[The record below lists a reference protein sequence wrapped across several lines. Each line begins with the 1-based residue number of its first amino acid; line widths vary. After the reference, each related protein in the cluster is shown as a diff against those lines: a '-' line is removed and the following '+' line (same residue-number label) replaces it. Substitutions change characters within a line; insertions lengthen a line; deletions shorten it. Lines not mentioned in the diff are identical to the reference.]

1 MINGAKSME
10 NALKIYNSLTRKL
23 ELFKPINENEVRM
36 YACGITV
43 YDESHV
49 GHASQAIIFD
59 AIRHILQ
66 YLGYKVTYVRN
77 FTDID
82 DKIIRKAAA
91 TGKTADEIASFY
103 VEDSIKDLA
112 ALKVRHADYEPRV
125 TGHVRD
131 IIDFVSQLVDKGYA
145 YVNNHEVLF
154 DVEKFPDYGK
164 LSRQKL
170 DQLVSTED
178 TPNKKNPWDF
188 SLWKPAKEGEPSWES
203 PWGPG
208 RPGWHI
214 ECSVMANKYLGKTLD
229 IHGGGLDLIFPHHE
243 NEIAQS
249 EACNGQAFVNYWI
262 HNGLVMVDGKKMS
275 KSLGNFYTIKDIL
288 KKFHPDIIRFTVF
301 SNHYSSNID
310 FAESIFT
317 TSSKRVYYFYKTL
330 NSVDQML
337 KTMPPADET
346 NLLPDVIKGIG
357 ENFREAVL
365 DNFNTARALANF
377 SDLFTQVNAFICAP
391 KPKAKQ
397 KTYTLKLFRE
407 EFDKVAGVLGIFDE
421 NPEAFI
427 NEFKQ
432 RFIKERNISEADILE
447 KIAARTDA
455 KKNKDYETADNIREQ
470 LKEQKIMLQDTP
482 QGVEW
487 DVILD

>member
-1 MINGAKSME
+1 ME
-10 NALKIYNSLTRKL
+10 NELRVYNTLTRKV
-23 ELFKPINENEVRM
+23 EPFRTINENEVRM
-36 YACGITV
+36 YGCGITV
-43 YDESHV
+43 YDQSHV

-59 AIRHILQ
+59 VIRNILQ

-82 DKIIRKAAA
+82 DKIINKAKAA
-91 TGKTADEIASFY
+91 GKTADEIGSY
-103 VEDSIKDLA
+103 YIEDSRKDLA
-112 ALKVRHADYEPRV
+112 ALKVCPADHEPRV
-125 TGHVRD
+125 TEHVQD
-131 IIDFVSQLVDKGYA
+131 IVEFVQRLIDKGFA

-154 DVEKFPDYGK
+154 DVMKFNEYGK
-164 LSRQKL
+164 LSRQKI
-170 DQLVSTED
+170 DQLVVTEE
-178 TPNKKNPWDF
+178 TPNKKNPLDF

-229 IHGGGLDLIFPHHE
+229 IHGGGLDLVFPHHE

-249 EACNGQAFVNYWI
+249 EAGNGQIFANYWL
-262 HNGLVMVDGKKMS
+262 HNGLVMVDGKKMA

-288 KKFHPDIIRFTVF
+288 KKFHPDIVRFTVL
-301 SNHYSSNID
+301 SNHFSSNID

-330 NSVDQML
+330 NTIDRLSEGQVVE
-337 KTMPPADET
+337 DET
-346 NLLPDVIKGIG
+346 NLLPELITGIQAD
-357 ENFREAVL
+357 FRNAVM

-377 SDLFTQVNAFICAP
+377 SDLFTGINAFIAEK
-391 KPKAKQ
+391 KPKMKQ
-397 KTYTLKLFRE
+397 KLHTLRLFRR
-407 EFDKVAGVLGIFDE
+407 EFKAVADVLGIFDE
-421 NPEAFI
+421 DPAAFI
-427 NEFKQ
+427 ETF
-432 RFIKERNISEADILE
+432 KERFLADHNIDLAAVNE
-447 KIAARTDA
+447 KIAARTEA
-455 KKNKDYETADNIREQ
+455 KKNKDYETADKIRGE
-470 LKEQKIMLQDTP
+470 LNEWKIMLMDTP

>member
-1 MINGAKSME
+1 MANT
-10 NALKIYNSLTRKL
+10 LKIYNTLTRRL
-23 ELFKPINENEVRM
+23 EPFKPINENEVRM

-59 AIRHILQ
+59 AIRSILKH
-66 YLGYKVTYVRN
+66 LGYKVTYVRN

-91 TGKTADEIASFY
+91 AGKTADEIATY
-103 VEDSIKDLA
+103 YIEDSSKDLA
-112 ALKVRHADYEPRV
+112 ALKVRPADHEPRV
-125 TGHVRD
+125 TEHVPD
-131 IIDFVSQLVDKGYA
+131 IIEFIRQLVDKGYA

-154 DVEKFPDYGK
+154 DVEKFTEYGK

-214 ECSVMANKYLGKTLD
+214 ECSVMAGKYLGKTLD
-229 IHGGGLDLIFPHHE
+229 IHGGGLDLVFPHHE

-249 EACNGQAFVNYWI
+249 EACSGQPFANYWV
-262 HNGLVMVDGKKMS
+262 HNGLVMVDGKKMA
-275 KSLGNFYTIKDIL
+275 KSLGNFYTIKEIL

-310 FAESIFT
+310 FAEAIFT
-317 TSSKRVYYFYKTL
+317 ISSKRVYYFYKTL
-330 NSVDQML
+330 NTVDQAL
-337 KTMPPADET
+337 KTYPPGDDG
-346 NLLPDVIKGIG
+346 NLLPELIDGIREG
-357 ENFREAVL
+357 FREAVL

-377 SDLFTQVNAFICAP
+377 SELFTQVNAFLSAP
-391 KPKAKQ
+391 KPKMKQ
-397 KTYTLKLFRE
+397 KAHTLRLFRE
-407 EFDKVAGVLGIFDE
+407 EFTKVAEVLGIFDE
-421 NPEAFI
+421 APE
-427 NEFKQ
+427 E
-432 RFIKERNISEADILE
+432 FIKEFKRRFLAEHNISAAEIDE
-447 KIAARTDA
+447 KIAARAEA
-455 KKNKDYETADNIREQ
+455 KKEKDYETADKIRLQ

>member
-1 MINGAKSME
+1 ME
-10 NALKIYNSLTRKL
+10 NELKVYNTLTRKV
-23 ELFKPINENEVRM
+23 EPFRTINENEVRM
-36 YACGITV
+36 YGCGITV

-59 AIRHILQ
+59 VVRNILQ

-82 DKIIRKAAA
+82 DKIINKAKA
-91 TGKTADEIASFY
+91 TGKTADEIGSY
-103 VEDSIKDLA
+103 YIEDSRKDLA
-112 ALKVRHADYEPRV
+112 ALKVHAADHEPRV
-125 TGHVRD
+125 TEHVQD
-131 IIDFVSQLVDKGYA
+131 IVEFVQQLIDKGFA
-145 YVNNHEVLF
+145 YVSNNEVLF
-154 DVEKFPDYGK
+154 DVMKFNDYGK
-164 LSRQKL
+164 LSRQKI
-170 DQLVSTED
+170 DQLVVTEES
-178 TPNKKNPWDF
+178 PNKKNALDF

-229 IHGGGLDLIFPHHE
+229 IHGGGLDLVFPHHE

-249 EACNGQAFVNYWI
+249 EAGNGQTFANYWL
-262 HNGLVMVDGKKMS
+262 HNGLVMVDGRKMA

-288 KKFHPDIIRFTVF
+288 KKFHPDIVRFTVL
-301 SNHYSSNID
+301 SNHFSSNID

-330 NSVDQML
+330 NTIDRLLEGQVIE
-337 KTMPPADET
+337 DET
-346 NLLPDVIKGIG
+346 NLLPELITGIQAD
-357 ENFREAVL
+357 FRNAVM

-377 SDLFTQVNAFICAP
+377 SDLFTGINAFIVEK
-391 KPKAKQ
+391 KPKMKQ
-397 KTYTLKLFRE
+397 KLHTLRLFRK
-407 EFDKVAGVLGIFDE
+407 EFKVVADVLGIFDE
-421 NPEAFI
+421 NPAE
-427 NEFKQ
+427 
-432 RFIKERNISEADILE
+432 FIKNFKERFLADRQIDLAAVNE
-447 KIAARTDA
+447 KISARSEA
-455 KKNKDYETADNIREQ
+455 KKNKDYETADKIRAE
-470 LKEQKIMLQDTP
+470 LTEWKIMLMDTP